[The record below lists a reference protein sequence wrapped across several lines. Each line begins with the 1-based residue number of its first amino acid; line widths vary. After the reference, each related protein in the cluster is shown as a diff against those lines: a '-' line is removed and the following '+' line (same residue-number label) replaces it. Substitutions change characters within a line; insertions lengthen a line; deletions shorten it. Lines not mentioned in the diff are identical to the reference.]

1 MRETSV
7 EAYQQ
12 VRASGYISKVQKEVY
27 DCLYQNGPL
36 TAQEVWKLLRGDA
49 GDNRINGITP
59 RFSELERLGVVSPVG
74 ERNCTVTNRNCVIW
88 DVTVNNPV
96 KPIPKRPIKTETL
109 KLVYHLLTDIQ
120 DGHSSSPQRLESI
133 LNEVKGLIGL

>member
-1 MRETSV
+1 MRQTSA
-7 EAYQQ
+7 EAFEQ
-12 VRASGYISKVQKEVY
+12 VKASGYISKVQKEVY

-59 RFSELERLGVVSPVG
+59 RFSELERLGVVNPVG
-74 ERNCTVTNRNCVIW
+74 ERNCTVTNRNCVVW
-88 DVTVNNPV
+88 DVTDKNPT
-96 KPIPKRPIKTETL
+96 KPIARKPIKTEIL

-120 DGHSSSPQRLESI
+120 NGNSPSPQRLESI
-133 LNEVKGLIGL
+133 LNEVKTLI